1 MYMALKHLH
10 MTCVALS
17 LLGFV
22 VRGFWM
28 MTEAPQLKAK
38 LSRVLPHVVDTV
50 LLGSAIALVSY
61 YDAVPDW
68 VWAKVVGLLIYIVL
82 GTVALKRGKTRQV
95 RIAAF
100 VLALITFGWIVSVAL
115 SKSSAGFFA

>member
-10 MTCVALS
+10 MTCVGLS

-61 YDAVPDW
+61 YDAVPEW
-68 VWAKVVGLLIYIVL
+68 VWAKVAGLLIYIVL

-115 SKSSAGFFA
+115 IKSSAGFFA